1 MAVSITAFKDAVEA
15 SGPLLLDV
23 RTANEYA
30 EGHLEGAINIP
41 LRELAQNLD
50 MIPTDVQVVSYCKSG
65 WRAALSLPVLHVLG
79 VDSARGFSGSCAA
92 WTAANEP
99 VATS

>member
-1 MAVSITAFKDAVEA
+1 
-15 SGPLLLDV
+15 
-23 RTANEYA
+23 
-30 EGHLEGAINIP
+30 
-41 LRELAQNLD
+41 

-79 VDSARGFSGSCAA
+79 VDNARGFSGSCAA